1 MFGSLATLPAALDG
15 LASYSRTLDAIG
27 KMKDAV
33 DASESAQID
42 LPMLCVVGDQT
53 SGKSS
58 LLEALTGVHFPV
70 KSGTCTRVP
79 ITVRCRRAD
88 EEGVWLMGP
97 DSKGRKLEPAKV
109 AIEIS
114 KEQKAVIG
122 DAPGD
127 SRVPIGSQPRF

>member
-1 MFGSLATLPAALDG
+1 MFENMSTGLGG
-15 LASYSRTLDAIG
+15 LALYSQTLDALG

-33 DASESAQID
+33 DASETAQID

-79 ITVRCRRAD
+79 ITIRCRRAD

-97 DSKGRKLEPAKV
+97 DGKGRKLEPAKV
-109 AIEIS
+109 AKEIT
-114 KEQKAVIG
+114 KAQAAVIG
-122 DAPGD
+122 DAAGD
-127 SRVPIGSQPRF
+127 SRLPIDNQPVSS